1 MKTNL
6 STYITLKD
14 GRSLGYAEYGFS
26 NGFPILF
33 FHGLPGSRF
42 EAEKLHAAALKL
54 QVRLIGL
61 DRPGMGLSS
70 HQKNRIILDWPND
83 ISEFATS
90 LNLKKFSIVGHSG
103 GAPYVAACAYR
114 IPEKLHKAVIVSGMA
129 PLSYPEAITSLSK
142 SQKQMNWMIRYCPI
156 LLKLMMRMSC
166 KALENPNRLKSM
178 LKQLPEVDAKIFE
191 NTHYK
196 ELMVL
201 SLKEA
206 FRQNASGVVDDFKLL
221 TKTLGFDLNAIR
233 CPFVVWQG
241 GKDLQAPVKHAE
253 IYAQHVPQ
261 ANYVLLEDEGHI
273 SILHNYDEQILESA
287 LEGSI
292 P

>member
-42 EAEKLHAAALKL
+42 EAKKLHAAALKL

-70 HQKNRIILDWPND
+70 LQKNRTILDWPND

-90 LNLKKFSIVGHSG
+90 LNLKKISIVGHSG

-114 IPEKLHKAVIVSGMA
+114 IPEKLHKAVIVSGIA
-129 PLSYPEAITSLSK
+129 PLIYPEAITSLSK

-156 LLKLMMRMSC
+156 LLKLMM
-166 KALENPNRLKSM
+166 KIILFTNFLHILTLK
-178 LKQLPEVDAKIFE
+178 KI
-191 NTHYK
+191 
-196 ELMVL
+196 
-201 SLKEA
+201 
-206 FRQNASGVVDDFKLL
+206 
-221 TKTLGFDLNAIR
+221 
-233 CPFVVWQG
+233 
-241 GKDLQAPVKHAE
+241 
-253 IYAQHVPQ
+253 
-261 ANYVLLEDEGHI
+261 
-273 SILHNYDEQILESA
+273 
-287 LEGSI
+287 
-292 P
+292 